1 MTTKTEKTYKE
12 CKLITYK
19 NKDSSYTTYVFAK
32 GNTKA
37 VEKYNGTL
45 KRNSIE
51 MAQIAIDYNEYNK
64 FRKA

>member
-1 MTTKTEKTYKE
+1 MTIKTEKMYRD

-19 NKDSSYTTYVFAK
+19 NKNNSYITYTFAM

-37 VEKYNGTL
+37 VGSYAGTL
-45 KRNSIE
+45 KRDSIA
-51 MAQIAIDYNEYNK
+51 MATIAIDYNEYNK